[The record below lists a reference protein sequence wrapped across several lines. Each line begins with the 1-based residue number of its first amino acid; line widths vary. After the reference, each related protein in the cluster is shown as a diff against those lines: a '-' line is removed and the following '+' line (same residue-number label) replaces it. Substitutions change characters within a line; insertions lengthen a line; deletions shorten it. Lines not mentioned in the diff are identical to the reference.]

1 MTTIVPDPAL
11 FAGAV
16 SFSQEAD
23 TGLRPWRLPVEDA
36 SLFPSPDDGLFGR
49 AGCPSGVRLRFATDS
64 PTVRI
69 KLRPV
74 HPEEVTDSDPFVVDL
89 TSGGELI
96 DSQRVVGGEYVA
108 DLGRGTPASVT
119 EIGDGIYEVWLSP
132 FFATVVE
139 AIEIED
145 GARFGV
151 PADDRPRWV
160 AYGSSITMCRQA
172 HSPARTWPAT
182 AARALDLNLTSLGFG
197 GQCHL
202 DPMVGRVIRDLPA
215 DVITLKLGINVYGAA
230 SLNAR
235 SYPGA
240 VIGLLATIRD
250 RHPLTPIGVITSIA
264 SPPREQV
271 ANAVGCTLEEYRGMT
286 RDAVARL
293 QAAGDRHLHL
303 FEGADL
309 FADSDAHLL
318 PDNLHPNGDGYE
330 LMGRRAADA
339 VLPQLLADVPRR
351 R

>member
-1 MTTIVPDPAL
+1 MITIAPHPAL

-16 SFSQEAD
+16 SFSQESG

-69 KLRPV
+69 GLRPARP
-74 HPEEVTDSDPFVVDL
+74 HDVTDSDPFVVDL

-96 DSQRVVGGEYVA
+96 DSQRVVGNEYVA
-108 DLGRGTPASVT
+108 DLPRVSPAAAT
-119 EIGDGIYEVWLSP
+119 ETGEGVYEVWLSQYQ
-132 FFATVVE
+132 ATIVD
-139 AIEIED
+139 AIQIED
-145 GARFGV
+145 GARFAV
-151 PADDRPRWV
+151 PVDDRPRWV